1 MTHFDINKDIVP
13 EDREIG
19 ALYAIYGHDYEE
31 RPHFLLVGNGTAG
44 TVFITDICDG
54 QYCARERDR
63 GDSALEIA
71 EFFGLTN
78 NIRFFD
84 NQDDFSITIN
94 F

>member
-1 MTHFDINKDIVP
+1 MLILIVDIS
-13 EDREIG
+13 
-19 ALYAIYGHDYEE
+19 
-31 RPHFLLVGNGTAG
+31 
-44 TVFITDICDG
+44 DG
-54 QYCARERDR
+54 QYCARERDK